1 LAGSKTEKC
10 FGLEAYILLE
20 VLQEGGDTDWHRL
33 VVVNISRKE
42 VYGST
47 DWGGSS
53 NVAML
58 IFTE

>member
-1 LAGSKTEKC
+1 M
-10 FGLEAYILLE
+10 LLE

-33 VVVNISRKE
+33 VDVNISRKE

-47 DWGGSS
+47 DGGGSS

-58 IFTE
+58 ILTE